1 MNKQGGI
8 TMTEQP
14 WIKHYKAG
22 VPHEIDAD
30 AHPSVWAMSAE
41 AIAKYGDAPA
51 FSNFGAD
58 LSFADIDRLS
68 EKLAAYLQGELG
80 LKKGDRVAI
89 MSPNIMA
96 FPVTMFA
103 NIRAGLVQV
112 NVNPL
117 YTPRELQHQL
127 TDADTD
133 TIIIFSGSTPVLAEI
148 IADTPIKNV
157 IIADLGDCG
166 NDALPSPPA
175 DARITGAVSFTKALA
190 RGNELTFTPVDITG
204 DDLIFLQYT
213 GGTTG
218 LSKGA
223 ALTHRNLVA
232 NIIQFNA
239 LLGDRIHEG
248 EEVVITALPLYHIFA
263 LMVNCLT
270 YFTKGGRN
278 ILITNP
284 RDMPA
289 FVTELAKWKFT
300 MVTGVNTLF
309 NGLLHTPGFS
319 ELDFSS
325 LRLVGGG
332 GTAIQS
338 AISNK
343 WREVTGLHITEGYG
357 LSETS
362 PVVTFNVPG
371 RDEFTATIGIPLPST
386 EISLRDEDGKT
397 VAQGEPG
404 ELCVKGPQV
413 MRGYWRQDDETA
425 AVTTADGYFRT
436 GDVAILTDGGRFKI
450 VDRMKDMILV
460 SGFNVYPNEIE
471 GVVANMDGVLEA
483 ACIGIPDERTDE
495 AVKLFVV
502 RTPGG
507 EVSAEA
513 ITAYCR
519 ENLTAYK
526 VPRQIAFIDELPKS
540 PVGKILRREL
550 RD

>member
-1 MNKQGGI
+1 
-8 TMTEQP
+8 MTDKP
-14 WIKHYKAG
+14 WLKHYEAG
-22 VPHEIDAD
+22 IPRDIDAD
-30 AHPSVWAMSAE
+30 SYASVWAMSAE

-68 EKLAAYLQGELG
+68 ENLAAYLQGELG

-117 YTPRELQHQL
+117 YTPRELRHQL
-127 TDADTD
+127 NDADTD
-133 TIIIFSGSTPVLAEI
+133 TIVIFSGSTPVLAEI
-148 IADTPIKNV
+148 IADTPIKN
-157 IIADLGDCG
+157 IIVAGLGDCG
-166 NDALPSPPA
+166 NGALPSPPCDERLA
-175 DARITGAVSFTKALA
+175 NTVAFPDALA
-190 RGNELTFTPVDITG
+190 RGEKLSFTPVDIAG
-204 DDLIFLQYT
+204 DDLLFLQYT

-232 NIIQFNA
+232 NIVQFNA
-239 LLGDRIHEG
+239 LLRGGIREG

-278 ILITNP
+278 VLITNP

-289 FVTELAKWKFT
+289 FVAELGKWKFS
-300 MVTGVNTLF
+300 VITGVNTLF
-309 NGLLHTPGFS
+309 NGLLHTPGFA
-319 ELDFSS
+319 ELDFSA
-325 LRLVGGG
+325 LNLVGGG
-332 GTAIQS
+332 GTAIQE

-362 PVVTFNVPG
+362 PVVTFNIPG
-371 RDEFTATIGIPLPST
+371 RDEFTATIGVPVPST
-386 EISLRDEDGKT
+386 DVILLDDDGGA
-397 VAQGEPG
+397 VAAGEPG

-413 MRGYWRQDDETA
+413 MTGYWRQEAETA

-436 GDVAILTDGGRFKI
+436 GDVAIMTEDGRFKI
-450 VDRMKDMILV
+450 VDRKKDMILV

-471 GVVANMDGVLEA
+471 AVAANMDGVLEA
-483 ACIGIPDERTDE
+483 ACIGVPDARTDE

-502 RTPGG
+502 KMP
-507 EVSAEA
+507 EAQVSAEEVIA
-513 ITAYCR
+513 FCR

-526 VPRQIAFIDELPKS
+526 VPRQVAFIDELPKS

>member
-1 MNKQGGI
+1 
-8 TMTEQP
+8 MTEKP
-14 WIKHYKAG
+14 WFKHYG
-22 VPHEIDAD
+22 PDVPHEIDAD
-30 AHPSVWAMSAE
+30 AYPSVWEMSRE

-51 FSNFGAD
+51 FRNFGAE
-58 LSFADIDRLS
+58 LSFKDIDRLS
-68 EKLAAYLQGELG
+68 QHLAAYLQGPLG

-103 NIRAGLVQV
+103 NMRAGLVQV

-127 TDADTD
+127 SDADTD

-148 IADTPIKNV
+148 IDETPIEN
-157 IIADLGDCG
+157 IIVANLGDCG
-166 NDALPSPPA
+166 NSALPSPPA
-175 DARITGAVSFTKALA
+175 DERLSGVVSFSDALA
-190 RGNELTFTPVDITG
+190 AGEKLAFTPVEISG
-204 DDLIFLQYT
+204 EDLLYLQYT

-223 ALTHRNLVA
+223 ALTQRNLVA
-232 NIIQFNA
+232 NIIQFTRC
-239 LLGDRIHEG
+239 LGDRIRER

-263 LMVNCLT
+263 LMVNCLS
-270 YFTKGGRN
+270 YFTKGGCN
-278 ILITNP
+278 VLITNP
-284 RDMPA
+284 RDMPG
-289 FVTELAKWKFT
+289 FVKELENNKFT
-300 MVTGVNTLF
+300 VITGVNTLF
-309 NGLLHTPGFS
+309 NGLLHTPGFA

-325 LRLVGGG
+325 LSLVGGG
-332 GTAIQS
+332 GTAIQE

-362 PVVTFNVPG
+362 PVVTFNVAG
-371 RDEFTATIGIPLPST
+371 RDEFTGTIGIPMPST
-386 EISLRDEDGKT
+386 DVSLRGEDGRE
-397 VAQGEPG
+397 VAVGEPG

-413 MRGYWRQDDETA
+413 MQGYWRKPDETA
-425 AVTTADGYFRT
+425 AVTTADGYFCT
-436 GDVAILTDGGRFKI
+436 GDIAVLTPEGRFKI
-450 VDRMKDMILV
+450 VDRKKDMVLV

-471 GVVANMDGVLEA
+471 AVVANMSGVLEA
-483 ACIGIPDERTDE
+483 ACIGVPDEQTDE

-502 RTPGG
+502 KMPDADVT
-507 EVSAEA
+507 AEE
-513 ITAYCR
+513 IIAYCR
-519 ENLTAYK
+519 DNLTAYK
-526 VPRQIAFIDELPKS
+526 VPKQIAFIDELPKS

>member
-1 MNKQGGI
+1 
-8 TMTEQP
+8 MTEKP
-14 WIKHYKAG
+14 WAKHYEPG
-22 VPHEIDAD
+22 VPHQIDAD
-30 AHPSVWAMSAE
+30 AHASVWAMSAA
-41 AIAKYGDAPA
+41 AIAKYRDAPA

-58 LSFADIDRLS
+58 LSFNDIDRLS
-68 EKLAAYLQGELG
+68 RNLAAYLQTELG

-96 FPVTMFA
+96 FPVTLFA
-103 NIRAGLVQV
+103 NMRAGLVQV

-127 TDADTD
+127 NDADTD

-148 IADTPIKNV
+148 IGETKVKNV
-157 IIADLGDCG
+157 IVADLGDCG
-166 NDALPSPPA
+166 NGALPSPPA
-175 DARITGAVSFTKALA
+175 DERLSGVVKFADALA
-190 RGNELTFTPVDITG
+190 AGENLDFAPVDISG
-204 DDLIFLQYT
+204 DDLLFLQYT

-223 ALTHRNLVA
+223 VLTHRNLVA
-232 NIIQFNA
+232 NIIQITAF
-239 LLGDRIHEG
+239 LGERVREG
-248 EEVVITALPLYHIFA
+248 EEVVITAIPLYHIFA

-270 YFTKGGRN
+270 YFTKGGRCV
-278 ILITNP
+278 LITNP
-284 RDMPA
+284 RDMPG
-289 FVTELAKWKFT
+289 FVKELSNAKFS
-300 MVTGVNTLF
+300 VITGVNTLF
-309 NGLLHTPGFS
+309 NGLLHTPGFA
-319 ELDFSS
+319 ELDFSA
-325 LRLVGGG
+325 LNLAAGG
-332 GTAIQS
+332 GTAIQE

-343 WREVTGLHITEGYG
+343 WREVTGHHITEGYG

-362 PVVTFNVPG
+362 PVVSFNVAG
-371 RDEFTATIGIPLPST
+371 RDEFTATIGVPMPST
-386 EISLRDEDGKT
+386 DVSLRDDDGNE
-397 VAQGEPG
+397 VAPGEPG

-413 MRGYWRQDDETA
+413 MTGYWRREEETA

-436 GDVAILTDGGRFKI
+436 GDVAILTEEGRFKI
-450 VDRMKDMILV
+450 VDRKKDMILV

-483 ACIGIPDERTDE
+483 ACVGVPDAQTDE

-502 RTPGG
+502 KTPDGQVG
-507 EVSAEA
+507 TDEVIAF
-513 ITAYCR
+513 CR

-526 VPRQIAFIDELPKS
+526 VPKQIAFIDELPKS

>member
-1 MNKQGGI
+1 
-8 TMTEQP
+8 MTEKP
-14 WIKHYKAG
+14 WSKHYKPG
-22 VPHEIDAD
+22 IPHDINAD
-30 AHPSVWAMSAE
+30 TYSSVWAMTAE
-41 AIAKYGDAPA
+41 AIAKYGDTAA

-58 LSFADIDRLS
+58 LSFNDIDRLS
-68 EKLAAYLQGELG
+68 ENLAAYLQNDLG

-96 FPVTMFA
+96 FPVTIFA

-127 TDADTD
+127 NDADTD

-148 IADTPIKNV
+148 IANTTIKNV
-157 IIADLGDCG
+157 IVADLGDCG
-166 NDALPSPPA
+166 NTALPSPPVDERLSNVVRFT
-175 DARITGAVSFTKALA
+175 DALAAGAALSFTPI
-190 RGNELTFTPVDITG
+190 EITG
-204 DDLIFLQYT
+204 DDLLFLQYT

-223 ALTHRNLVA
+223 TLTHRNLVS
-232 NIIQFNA
+232 NIGQFSA
-239 LLGDRIHEG
+239 FLDDMIRDG

-263 LMVNCLT
+263 LMVNCLS

-278 ILITNP
+278 VLITNP
-284 RDMPA
+284 RDMPG
-289 FVTELAKWKFT
+289 FVAELAKWKFS
-300 MVTGVNTLF
+300 VITGVNTLF
-309 NGLLHTPGFS
+309 NGLLHTPGFE
-319 ELDFSS
+319 ELDFSN
-325 LRLVGGG
+325 LRLTGGG
-332 GTAIQS
+332 GTAIQE

-343 WREVTGLHITEGYG
+343 WREVTGVHITEGYG

-371 RDEFTATIGIPLPST
+371 QDEFTATIGIPMAST
-386 EISLRDEDGKT
+386 DIVLRDDDGND
-397 VAQGEPG
+397 VAQGDPG

-413 MRGYWRQDDETA
+413 MVGYWRKDEETA
-425 AVTTADGYFRT
+425 AVTTKDGYFCT
-436 GDVAILTDGGRFKI
+436 GDIAILTDEGRFKI
-450 VDRMKDMILV
+450 VDRKKDMILV

-471 GVVANMDGVLEA
+471 AVVANMDGVLEA
-483 ACIGIPDERTDE
+483 ACIGVPDERTDE

-502 RTPGG
+502 KMPDAD
-507 EVSAEA
+507 VSAEDV
-513 ITAYCR
+513 TDFCR
-519 ENLTAYK
+519 KNLTAYK

>member
-1 MNKQGGI
+1 
-8 TMTEQP
+8 MTEKP
-14 WIKHYKAG
+14 WSKHYKPG

-30 AHPSVWAMSAE
+30 AHSSIWAMSAA
-41 AIAKYGDAPA
+41 AIEKFGDAAA

-58 LSFADIDRLS
+58 LSFNDIDRLS
-68 EKLAAYLQGELG
+68 ENFAAYLQNELG

-117 YTPRELQHQL
+117 YTPRELEHQL
-127 TDADTD
+127 NDADTD

-148 IADTPIKNV
+148 IGNTPIKNV
-157 IIADLGDCG
+157 IVADLGDCG
-166 NDALPSPPA
+166 NAALPSPPV
-175 DARITGAVSFTKALA
+175 DERLKNVVRFTDALA
-190 RGNELTFTPVDITG
+190 AGEGLSFTPVEITG
-204 DDLIFLQYT
+204 DDLLFLQYT

-223 ALTHRNLVA
+223 TLTHRNLVA
-232 NIIQFNA
+232 NIEQFSA
-239 LLGDRIHEG
+239 LAGDMIRDG

-263 LMVNCLT
+263 LMVNCLS

-278 ILITNP
+278 VLITNP
-284 RDMPA
+284 RDMPG
-289 FVTELAKWKFT
+289 FVAELSNWKFS
-300 MVTGVNTLF
+300 VITGVNTLF
-309 NGLLHTPGFS
+309 NGLLHTPGFA
-319 ELDFSS
+319 ECDFSN
-325 LRLVGGG
+325 LRLTGGG
-332 GTAIQS
+332 GTAIQE

-343 WREVTGLHITEGYG
+343 WREVTGQHITEGYG

-362 PVVTFNVPG
+362 PVATFNVPG
-371 RDEFTATIGIPLPST
+371 QDEFTATIGVPLAST
-386 EISLRDEDGKT
+386 DIVLRGDEGED

-404 ELCVKGPQV
+404 ELCIKGPQV
-413 MRGYWRQDDETA
+413 MIGYWRQPDETA
-425 AVTTADGYFRT
+425 AVTTKDGYFCT
-436 GDVAILTDGGRFKI
+436 GDVAILTDEGHFKI
-450 VDRMKDMILV
+450 VDRKKDMILV

-471 GVVANMDGVLEA
+471 AVVANMDGVLEA
-483 ACIGIPDERTDE
+483 ACVGVPDERTDE

-502 RTPGG
+502 KMPDTDVGS
-507 EVSAEA
+507 EE
-513 ITAYCR
+513 ITAFCR

>member
-1 MNKQGGI
+1 MTNK
-8 TMTEQP
+8 P
-14 WIKHYKAG
+14 WLDLYQAG

-30 AHPSVWAMSAE
+30 SYPSVWAMSAE
-41 AIAKYGDAPA
+41 AIAKHGDAPA

-68 EKLAAYLQGELG
+68 KNLAAYLQGELG
-80 LKKGDRVAI
+80 LKKGDRIAI

-96 FPVTMFA
+96 FPVVMFA
-103 NIRAGLVQV
+103 NMRAGLVQV

-127 TDADTD
+127 NDADTD
-133 TIIIFSGSTPVLAEI
+133 TIVIFSGSTPVLAEI
-148 IADTPIKNV
+148 IADTPIKN
-157 IIADLGDCG
+157 IIVADLGDCG
-166 NDALPSPPA
+166 NSALPSPPRDERLSGVVTFL
-175 DARITGAVSFTKALA
+175 DALEAGEKLS
-190 RGNELTFTPVDITG
+190 FTPVNISG
-204 DDLIFLQYT
+204 DDLLYLQYT

-232 NIIQFNA
+232 NILQFHA
-239 LLGDRIHEG
+239 LLGDRVREG

-270 YFTKGGRN
+270 FFSKGGRN
-278 ILITNP
+278 VLITNP

-289 FVTELAKWKFT
+289 FVAELGNWKFS
-300 MVTGVNTLF
+300 VITGVNTLF
-309 NGLLHTPGFS
+309 NGLLHTPGFAD
-319 ELDFSS
+319 LDFSALS
-325 LRLVGGG
+325 LAGGG
-332 GTAIQS
+332 GTAIQE

-362 PVVTFNVPG
+362 PVVTFNMPG
-371 RDEFTATIGIPLPST
+371 GDEFTATIGVPVPST
-386 EISLRDEDGKT
+386 DVILLDDDGMG
-397 VAQGEPG
+397 VATGEPG

-413 MRGYWRQDDETA
+413 MVGYWRKEAETA
-425 AVTTADGYFRT
+425 DVTTAGGYFRT
-436 GDVAILTDGGRFKI
+436 GDVAILTEEGRFKI
-450 VDRMKDMILV
+450 VDRKKDMILV

-471 GVVANMDGVLEA
+471 AVAANMDGVLEA

-502 RTPGG
+502 KMP
-507 EVSAEA
+507 EAQVSGDDVIAF
-513 ITAYCR
+513 CR
-519 ENLTAYK
+519 KNLTAYK

-550 RD
+550 RDE